1 MYSLLLEWF
10 KTHYNHQLFLFVRSR
25 AAHIS
30 VVVCFFC
37 IGVKTSA
44 EFVCFS
50 ERERI
55 SIEVYNFGGGQC
67 TFYLIARMA
76 RNIVVFK
83 FKQNPCFFRSFFFL
97 FVAKF
102 SAWCSLI
109 INGKNWF
116 FPEIL
121 FHGIRKQSI
130 IIWIS
135 LHSFFI

>member
-1 MYSLLLEWF
+1 MWCAKCGFYDSFRLSVRGAHQFRFQFLVYLFMYSLLLEWF

-83 FKQNPCFFRSFFFL
+83 FKQNPCFFRSI
-97 FVAKF
+97 F
-102 SAWCSLI
+102 SYSWP
-109 INGKNWF
+109 NFWF
-116 FPEIL
+116 
-121 FHGIRKQSI
+121 GVV
-130 IIWIS
+130 
-135 LHSFFI
+135 